1 MFQTQRSR
9 SARRRRAR
17 GFTLIEVMLVLAIL
31 VILGSLVVANFSN
44 VLVSSKVKTAKAQ
57 ISNFELPLE
66 MYQQD
71 IGSYPTSQQGLEAL
85 RAPPADMVD
94 PTKWHGPYLRKDIP
108 LDPWDNAYIYELQG
122 PAVYQIY
129 SAGPDGQPGT
139 DDDIGT
145 VSG

>member
-1 MFQTQRSR
+1 
-9 SARRRRAR
+9 
-17 GFTLIEVMLVLAIL
+17 
-31 VILGSLVVANFSN
+31 
-44 VLVSSKVKTAKAQ
+44 
-57 ISNFELPLE
+57 

-85 RAPPADMVD
+85 RTPPADMVD

-108 LDPWDNAYIYELQG
+108 LDPWGNKYIYELQG
-122 PAVYQIY
+122 PATYQIY